1 MPTASPINA
10 HPPPKTHHDTRST
23 FYCVG
28 AVHWMVQ
35 TWRVKNKA
43 TICSVVNLATHHNS
57 KEETMWKT
65 ISPAQQSAIQ
75 KGGGRNGDKEEDNK
89 VCWRMMAEEREW

>member
-1 MPTASPINA
+1 
-10 HPPPKTHHDTRST
+10 
-23 FYCVG
+23 
-28 AVHWMVQ
+28 MVQ

-65 ISPAQQSAIQ
+65 SAQHNNRPY
-75 KGGGRNGDKEEDNK
+75 KRGEEEMVTKRKTTKCVGG
-89 VCWRMMAEEREW
+89 